1 MSIIQTPAL
10 LAGVTSSPTGT
21 TSVPRS
27 GSFRETVVSQAHGKY
42 HEAAIRGSL
51 FAVANATTGAAI
63 LTGFAAVPP
72 ILLSNPLNSGRRFSI
87 KKVSIAYVSGTMG
100 AGCFWHG
107 LYQNLTS
114 APVVGAGAVITPVCL
129 DGGNLA
135 TSAARAFTI
144 PTSPATALGLWPIG
158 SIFAELAT
166 TANGLQP
173 LIEDV
178 DGAIV
183 LEPGNS
189 YSVLYVGTAGTSPVV
204 VCGIVYEDF
213 PIIN

>member
-1 MSIIQTPAL
+1 MSIIATPSL
-10 LAGVTSSPTGT
+10 VAGISPSPTG
-21 TSVPRS
+21 VPSQPRG

-42 HEAAIRGSL
+42 YEAASRSSL
-51 FAVANATTGAAI
+51 FSVANANTGAAI

-72 ILLSNPLNSGRRFSI
+72 LLLFNPIGSGRRLAI

-100 AGCFWHG
+100 AGAFWHG
-107 LYQNLTS
+107 VYPNLAAS
-114 APVVGAGAVITPVCL
+114 PVIGSGAVVVPVGL
-129 DGGNLA
+129 GGGNTGVTVA
-135 TSAARAFTI
+135 KSWTI

-183 LEPGNS
+183 LGPGDA
-189 YSVLYVGTAGTSPVV
+189 YAVLYVGTAGASPII
-204 VCGIVYEDF
+204 VCGVVYEDLL
-213 PIIN
+213 IVG